1 MAAPNGLANGVNGHG
16 TINGAIQS
24 KRFSDIP
31 GVIDV
36 TVAEGDV
43 VEQVEI
49 DLVELA
55 DDPTELCILLENES
69 VVKSTWMTIALAY
82 AKQRKTALAIDI
94 LHKARDAFSRA
105 GAEEK
110 LSILSAL
117 FWLNLCMC
125 REAPRLRPGKY
136 PPHFSIWLSL
146 IDLSQRVPLQTSR
159 PRSSG
164 SKLRLLISTMPPAS
178 VPPTP
183 LYFSLVAYSTSSAPR
198 PLPPQS
204 RGPPIAPNVPMPYAR
219 PQNASMTPSVLT
231 KART

>member
-16 TINGAIQS
+16 SANGIIES

-82 AKQRKTALAIDI
+82 AKQRKITLAIDI

-125 REAPRLRPGKY
+125 REAPRLRPGEH
-136 PPHFSIWLSL
+136 PHAC
-146 IDLSQRVPLQTSR
+146 PLAFIC
-159 PRSSG
+159 
-164 SKLRLLISTMPPAS
+164 K
-178 VPPTP
+178 
-183 LYFSLVAYSTSSAPR
+183 
-198 PLPPQS
+198 
-204 RGPPIAPNVPMPYAR
+204 N
-219 PQNASMTPSVLT
+219 
-231 KART
+231 